1 MGIIVRTPQWTPIP
15 KTLIQNSFKYMVRI
29 HYKITNLEAG
39 EAATVNGAKGD
50 VIVKVFVTSIQ
61 SKEHSMKINA
71 SLMFV
76 RISSKSKQIFHE
88 FNQRNIWVRR
98 SNKTEKISWKQVFQT
113 WYTNWNNLHLCF
125 RNRSVDFTKI
135 FQSSC
140 CEWIFAIS
148 TLHCSTYLNYLALK
162 YFHK

>member
-1 MGIIVRTPQWTPIP
+1 
-15 KTLIQNSFKYMVRI
+15 MVRI

-88 FNQRNIWVRR
+88 FNQRNI
-98 SNKTEKISWKQVFQT
+98 
-113 WYTNWNNLHLCF
+113 
-125 RNRSVDFTKI
+125 
-135 FQSSC
+135 
-140 CEWIFAIS
+140 
-148 TLHCSTYLNYLALK
+148 
-162 YFHK
+162 